1 MDESEI
7 KRVEAILNNP
17 SYRRADQ
24 DREWIN
30 SPEMRGARLFM
41 EYAKPQINLVRANIR
56 STIVLFGS
64 ARIPSPERAKSDLA
78 AAQKAV
84 ETSPADPSLQLELK
98 RAEKRL
104 EQSKY
109 YEVACDF
116 AQRVSSKYQ
125 TDVERS
131 LVVVTGGGPGIMEA
145 GNRGAFEAG
154 AKSVG
159 LNITLPFEQTPNSY
173 ITPELCFQFRY
184 FAIRKMHFLA
194 SARALVAF
202 PGGFGTFDELFE
214 TLCLVQTGV
223 IPAVPII
230 LVGESFWRRA
240 SNLDFLLDEG
250 MIDEKDLSLIH
261 YCETAEEIEETIVKW
276 YAEAKRDPRTS
287 PSPYKSVP

>member
-7 KRVEAILNNP
+7 ERVEAILNNP

-24 DREWIN
+24 DKEWIN

-41 EYAKPQINLVRANIR
+41 EYAKPQISLLRANIR

-64 ARIPSPERAKSDLA
+64 ARIPSPEKAKSDLE
-78 AAQKAV
+78 AAQLAV
-84 ETSPADPSLQLELK
+84 EKTPTDATARQALR
-98 RAEKRL
+98 RAQKRL
-104 EQSKY
+104 DQSRY
-109 YEVACDF
+109 YDVACNF

-125 TDVERS
+125 TDAERS

-145 GNRGAFEAG
+145 GNRGAFKAG

-184 FAIRKMHFLA
+184 FALRKMHFLA

-223 IPAVPII
+223 IPAVPIV
-230 LVGESFWRRA
+230 LVGESFWRKA
-240 SNLDFLLDEG
+240 FDIEFLLEEG

-261 YCETAEEIEETIVKW
+261 YCETAEEIEESIVNW
-276 YAEAKRDPRTS
+276 YTAARRDPRMS
-287 PSPYKSVP
+287 PSPYRSAT